1 MGSPPFA
8 LPYVDG
14 DIVGQF
20 MDSEAVG
27 DRDDPAR
34 FAQSGVAVGN
44 GELLSRL
51 VRLEC
56 GHVGWV
62 GLVVGRLVVIAVP
75 LSSLGTSRVCP
86 W

>member
-1 MGSPPFA
+1 
-8 LPYVDG
+8 
-14 DIVGQF
+14 
-20 MDSEAVG
+20 
-27 DRDDPAR
+27 
-34 FAQSGVAVGN
+34 VAVGN